1 MAKTNQLCTS
11 KVRAIKETK
20 KKMVGSSSSK
30 DSNFFLISPK
40 DPFDKQFLKT
50 VTIFKSSSEAP
61 FLREIGKSVK
71 IALNPEIMQIEAFSK
86 RSYQKRKG
94 SLYFIFTSFGTH
106 FSKVLSSY
114 ISSRCRIFFL
124 FLTPVQRK

>member
-1 MAKTNQLCTS
+1 MHEQSAAYKRN
-11 KVRAIKETK
+11 K

-30 DSNFFLISPK
+30 DSNFFFISPK

-61 FLREIGKSVK
+61 FLREIGKFK
-71 IALNPEIMQIEAFSK
+71 IALNLEIMQIEAFSK